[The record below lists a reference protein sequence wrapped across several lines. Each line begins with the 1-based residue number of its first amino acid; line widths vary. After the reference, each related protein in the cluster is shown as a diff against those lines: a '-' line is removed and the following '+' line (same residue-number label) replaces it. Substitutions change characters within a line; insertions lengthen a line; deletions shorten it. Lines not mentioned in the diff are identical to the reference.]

1 MSLAMV
7 GGRLAVA
14 AGNFSLCLSE
24 CLLRDDSLVVIL
36 YVILRQLA
44 GIFLGYA
51 CQYILDKSWKLHS
64 VAISAVNIAYTIRA
78 MKATMIFPPPI

>member
-51 CQYILDKSWKLHS
+51 CQYILIFL
-64 VAISAVNIAYTIRA
+64 VTVFVRFAVLFQCACRDTG
-78 MKATMIFPPPI
+78 

>member
-14 AGNFSLCLSE
+14 AGDFSLCLSE

-51 CQYILDKSWKLHS
+51 CQYILDKCLFLD
-64 VAISAVNIAYTIRA
+64 IAHQDIRQC
-78 MKATMIFPPPI
+78 TRGFLTGERRNLCC